1 MSMSS
6 GTDIAEATRRLLDL
20 GFWLESPFPARAGD
34 SRLFLALRDR
44 PTLRHFDPELVTY
57 WQTGDDGRG
66 HRADLTRATDLP
78 ISHEYSWGK
87 ITIVDRLG
95 VHNEFM
101 SLGGT
106 LTAEE
111 TAPDTTT
118 VVFRSPGPV
127 LRLGGHSQGADLVAT
142 DLGAFFGRMMV
153 PIDFEPGA
161 EQAISSTSPMAR
173 YAAFVAFE
181 QARFDGHPLLR
192 EEHPQHAMIIA
203 LEARRLERDDPFAW
217 AAGTRLVE
225 RLGLG
230 EVVPS

>member
-1 MSMSS
+1 MSNAADM
-6 GTDIAEATRRLLDL
+6 AEATRRLADL

-34 SRLFLALRDR
+34 SRLFVALRDR

-78 ISHEYSWGK
+78 ISHAFSWGK
-87 ITIVDRLG
+87 ISIVDRLA

-101 SLGGT
+101 TLGGT

-118 VVFRSPGPV
+118 AVFRSPGPV

-153 PIDFEPGA
+153 PIDFEPGV
-161 EQAISSTSPMAR
+161 EEAISSTNPMAR
-173 YAAFVAFE
+173 YAAFVTYE
-181 QARFDGHPLLR
+181 QARFHAHPLLR
-192 EEHPQHAMIIA
+192 EEHPQHATIIA
-203 LEARRLERDDPFAW
+203 LEAHRLEHDEPFDW
-217 AAGTRLVE
+217 AAGRRLVDH
-225 RLGLG
+225 LGLLE
-230 EVVPS
+230 EVAS

>member
-1 MSMSS
+1 MSS
-6 GTDIAEATRRLLDL
+6 GTDIAEATRRLVDL

-111 TAPDTTT
+111 TAADTTT
-118 VVFRSPGPV
+118 AVFRSPGPV

-161 EQAISSTSPMAR
+161 EQAISATRPMAR

-181 QARFDGHPLLR
+181 EARFDAHPLLR

-217 AAGTRLVE
+217 AAGMRLVE

-230 EVVPS
+230 EVVPN